1 MITNKISFED
11 LIDWPF
17 VKYDPTK
24 YDLLNEERLVTQI
37 GQTNCAIILSEGNG
51 NMGKK
56 VNRGKPHVDNWWGSE
71 RATDTGKHS
80 KGPTDAKLFTDIEKL
95 ADIWNKEKVLFDVNN
110 IFATIPSR
118 FQEED
123 TLDPDPEVIQ
133 SIKKLSKNYGL
144 SDRTEYNFTY
154 LYILGISEENK
165 YYLHGEK
172 YCGIKNCDGFEQPIT
187 KTPCPFPKWK
197 KLAGRY
203 LKQAAVNNMLKNGE
217 SPESV
222 ANCYIGNGGALK
234 ALRDCV
240 GFGIELTGRAK
251 QYYDN
256 QKHKLEGE

>member
-17 VKYDPTK
+17 VTYDPIK

-71 RATDTGKHS
+71 RATDTGKHK

-95 ADIWNKEKVLFDVNN
+95 ADIWNKEKVLFDINN

-118 FQEED
+118 FADED
-123 TLDPDPEVIQ
+123 TFEPDPEVIQ

-144 SDRTEYNFTY
+144 SDPTEYNFTY
-154 LYILGISEENK
+154 LYILGISEGK
-165 YYLHGEK
+165 
-172 YCGIKNCDGFEQPIT
+172 
-187 KTPCPFPKWK
+187 
-197 KLAGRY
+197 Y
-203 LKQAAVNNMLKNGE
+203 LKQAAVNNMLRNGE

-251 QYYDN
+251 QYYN
-256 QKHKLEGE
+256 KNKHRLEGE